1 MLYEKLNEQKK
12 KMGITTEQLS
22 KLSGVP
28 VGTINKILRGET
40 KAPRYDTL
48 QALEKILFP
57 DYGKK
62 LEECGSAGDCTDD
75 FIQEKT
81 EYFTKKQGEYTIR
94 DYRKLPEDMRAE
106 LIDGTLV
113 FLEAP
118 DFTHQELVAELIF
131 EFKLYI
137 RKKGGLCRILSSP
150 LDVQLDC
157 DDKTMV
163 QPDIVLVCQEDRITR
178 KGIYGAPDFCIE
190 VVSDSSRKRDY
201 GIKVQKYMNAG
212 VREYWIIDTKRKK
225 IVCYWFEGKDAP
237 EITMYTFQDYVPVGI
252 YDGSLE
258 IDFSDIAKRLWK
270 ENKAAAPQGCFMND
284 F

>member
-12 KMGITTEQLS
+12 KIGITTEQLS

-48 QALEKILFP
+48 QALEKVLFP
-57 DYGKK
+57 DCGKK
-62 LEECGSAGDCTDD
+62 LEECGSAGDCVDD
-75 FIQEKT
+75 FIQETT

-237 EITMYTFQDYVPVGI
+237 EITMYTFQDHVPVGI

-270 ENKAAAPQGCFMND
+270 ENKVAEPIP
-284 F
+284 